1 MGKLDPVWKSGE
13 ESGGIVGGWGGQLL
27 WEAYVPGVC
36 YGAKVEYDVA
46 KTQSSWV
53 DNKKEKIVYV
63 CRKWICMS
71 RLL

>member
-1 MGKLDPVWKSGE
+1 MGQLDPVGEGGE
-13 ESGGIVGGWGGQLL
+13 ESSGIVGGWGGQLL

-63 CRKWICMS
+63 CRK
-71 RLL
+71 